1 MFSLLIKIIPLGFGA
16 IVGCP
21 MILALALLLLGSKN
35 HAKIRTFAFFFGN
48 LIVAVAVA
56 ILGFSLG
63 HSVPESAKPTM
74 ISAIIDTILGLF
86 FIIFGIKILFS
97 KDHKVKEKEE
107 SGYKIVRW
115 FLIGFLISV
124 TNFDTVLLSLAAA
137 KEIGESAVNEINKI
151 ILLIINILFFTAPI
165 GLPLILYLIMPK
177 LARPILEKINQVVFK
192 YSRYIL
198 FIMFVGFGIYFCYKG
213 FKFFI

>member
-1 MFSLLIKIIPLGFGA
+1 MFSLLIKIISLDFGA
-16 IVGCP
+16 IVGSP

-35 HAKIRTFAFFFGN
+35 HPKVRTFAFFFGN
-48 LIVAVAVA
+48 LIVAVAVT
-56 ILGFSLG
+56 IFGFTLGS
-63 HSVPESAKPTM
+63 SVPESAKPTI
-74 ISAIIDTILGLF
+74 ISAVIDIILGLF

-97 KDHKVKEKEE
+97 KDRKVKEKEE

-115 FLIGFLISV
+115 FLIGLLISA

-137 KEIGESAVNEINKI
+137 KEVGQSAINDINKI
-151 ILLIINILFFTAPI
+151 IILLINILFFTAPI
-165 GLPLILYLIMPK
+165 GLPLVLYLMIPK

-198 FIMFVGFGIYFCYKG
+198 FLMFVIFGVYFCYKG
-213 FKFFI
+213 IKFFI